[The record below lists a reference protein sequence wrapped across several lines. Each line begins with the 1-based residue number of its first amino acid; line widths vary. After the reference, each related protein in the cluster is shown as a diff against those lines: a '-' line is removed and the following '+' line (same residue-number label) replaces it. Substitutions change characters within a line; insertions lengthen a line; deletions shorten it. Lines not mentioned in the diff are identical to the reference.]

1 MNKVIIVSL
10 VALFSSAALAGELMA
25 DAATGSSDVEALWKT
40 LDVDGDG
47 FLSKQEG
54 EASLTVGDSWNAI
67 DTDQDDKISK
77 AEFVKSFS
85 MDAS

>member
-1 MNKVIIVSL
+1 MNKVLIASL
-10 VALFSSAALAGELMA
+10 MALLSSAALAGQLMTETV
-25 DAATGSSDVEALWKT
+25 TGSSDVEALWKT

-47 FLSKQEG
+47 FLNRQEG
-54 EASLTVGDSWNAI
+54 DASVTVADSWNAI

-85 MDAS
+85 ISNS